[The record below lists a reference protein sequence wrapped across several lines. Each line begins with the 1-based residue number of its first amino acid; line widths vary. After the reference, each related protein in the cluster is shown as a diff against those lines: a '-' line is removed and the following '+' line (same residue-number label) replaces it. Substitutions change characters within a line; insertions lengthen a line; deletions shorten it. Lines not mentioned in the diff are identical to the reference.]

1 VDEQG
6 RDNLPRPIR
15 KTDEPEKPL
24 NYLIS
29 DLVATNARVR
39 YENRVR
45 NIDVNLPVAKVTIQ
59 GDRLASDFDESP
71 QADVALHAR
80 VDAARAAAIARFTEP
95 ISGLFDIDGT
105 AKGNLPRQLCRHR
118 FAMPTCVSGE
128 RSRRRPCPFVPC
140 RWPNRIP

>member
-105 AKGNLPRQLCRHR
+105 AKGNLTAPTLQAQIRDADVR
-118 FAMPTCVSGE
+118 FWRTIAASAVPI
-128 RSRRRPCPFVPC
+128 RPL
-140 RWPNRIP
+140 